1 MAHIQKFNRAQ
12 LGHMLAHY
20 ARRTSPE
27 HVQTGKTRLNYNLAE
42 RVQPLGQMD
51 FIKQRLEQVK
61 VQNRKNVNLMCDCVV
76 TAPKSLDQ
84 RDYKKFFKAVFKSLS
99 ERYGKENVISAYV
112 HMDEV
117 TPHMHFAFIP
127 ITHDLKRGIEK
138 VCAKDVVNRVDLQTL
153 HTDLE
158 ADVSRY
164 MGYHVEMLN
173 GATKGG
179 NKSIQE
185 LRAKSKEGLIDEL
198 LATDVASINLI
209 EENER
214 LKRRIEE
221 LERKDRGRSFFD
233 SMDDFE
239 R

>member
-1 MAHIQKFNRAQ
+1 MAHIQKFKRTQ

-20 ARRTSPE
+20 ERRTSPE
-27 HVQTGKTRLNYNLAE
+27 HVQAGKTRLNYNLAE
-42 RVQPLGQMD
+42 RVQPLGQMN
-51 FIKQRLEQVK
+51 FIKQRLGQVK
-61 VQNRKNVNLMCDCVV
+61 VQNRKDVNIMCDCVV

-84 RDYKKFFKAVFKSLS
+84 RDYKKFFKAVYKSLS

-127 ITHDLKRGIEK
+127 ITHDLKRGIDK

-198 LATDVASINLI
+198 IATEVASHNLI

-221 LERKDRGRSFFD
+221 LEHNDKGRSFFD
-233 SMDDFE
+233 SIDDFE

>member
-1 MAHIQKFNRAQ
+1 M
-12 LGHMLAHY
+12 
-20 ARRTSPE
+20 
-27 HVQTGKTRLNYNLAE
+27 
-42 RVQPLGQMD
+42 
-51 FIKQRLEQVK
+51 
-61 VQNRKNVNLMCDCVV
+61 
-76 TAPKSLDQ
+76 
-84 RDYKKFFKAVFKSLS
+84 
-99 ERYGKENVISAYV
+99 ISAYV

-127 ITHDLKRGIEK
+127 ITRDLKRGVDK
-138 VCAKDVVNRVDLQTL
+138 VCAKDVVNRIDLQTL
-153 HTDLE
+153 HADLE
-158 ADVSRY
+158 ADVSRF

-185 LRAKSKEGLIDEL
+185 LRAHTKEGLIDEL